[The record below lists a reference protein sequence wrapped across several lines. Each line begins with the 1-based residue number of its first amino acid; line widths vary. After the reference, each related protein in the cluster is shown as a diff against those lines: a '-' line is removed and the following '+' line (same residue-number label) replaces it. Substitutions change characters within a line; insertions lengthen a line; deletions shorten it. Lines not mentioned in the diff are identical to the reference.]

1 MIHHVVSGKT
11 NVLVLCAL
19 LTLTALT
26 VLAAYQDLG
35 SMNNVAAI
43 GIACLKAAL
52 VMWFFMHVKFAS
64 NLVRIAIATGL
75 VFMLILFGFTM
86 ADVLTRGMLGVP
98 GK

>member
-11 NVLVLCAL
+11 NVLVLLGL

-26 VLAAYQDLG
+26 VLVAYQDLG
-35 SMNNVAAI
+35 AMNNVAAI

-52 VMWFFMHVKFAS
+52 VIWFFMHVKFAS
-64 NLVRIAIATGL
+64 TLVRLGIATGL